1 MKRSVYWNSHVLH
14 FPTLD
19 EIFWQKIYSTVRKKK
34 GRSSVEDRVVLERR
48 E

>member
-19 EIFWQKIYSTVRKKK
+19 EIFWQKIHILQCEEKV
-34 GRSSVEDRVVLERR
+34 RVVQRTEDY
-48 E
+48 